1 MLSIE
6 RLWNALALGGVL
18 SALLATAGVVNLGN
32 LPHLPSFGLSLGGL
46 SLGGLSLGGA
56 AETATL
62 ALPAPTQAAPQP
74 FPAPLQA
81 TLVTTEGPNPT
92 LRAQDEIRATLLTT
106 TEAYAYCYYA
116 DGAGS
121 ISRIYPNRFS
131 PDPLVR
137 GGRLE
142 LPDSTGAFALVAD
155 RPNRTEE
162 VRCMTATSDLGARL
176 PGVLQAEDLAPLQV
190 ASLNDITSMFRG
202 LGAQVVEARLVAHVE
217 P

>member
-6 RLWNALALGGVL
+6 RFWNALALGGVL
-18 SALLATAGVVNLGN
+18 SALLATAGVVNLGD
-32 LPHLPSFGLSLGGL
+32 LPRLPSFGMSPSGPAL
-46 SLGGLSLGGA
+46 A
-56 AETATL
+56 AQQPADTVTL
-62 ALPAPTQAAPQP
+62 ALPERGREEAQSLAP
-74 FPAPLQA
+74 PLQA
-81 TLVTTEGPNPT
+81 TLTTPDGPNPT

-137 GGRLE
+137 GGRLQ
-142 LPDSTGAFALVAD
+142 LPDSTGGFTLVAD

-176 PGVLQAEDLAPLQV
+176 PGVLQAKDLAPLAV
-190 ASLNDITSMFRG
+190 ASLDEVTGMFRS
-202 LGAQVVEARLVAHVE
+202 LGQQVVEARLLARVR

>member
-18 SALLATAGVVNLGN
+18 TAILATAGVVNLGN
-32 LPHLPSFGLSLGGL
+32 LPDLPSFSLSWGGTT
-46 SLGGLSLGGA
+46 
-56 AETATL
+56 ETATL

-74 FPAPLQA
+74 SPAPLQA
-81 TLVTTEGPNPT
+81 TLVTPEGPNPT
-92 LRAQDEIRATLLTT
+92 LRAQEEIRATLLTT

-137 GGRLE
+137 GGRLQ

-176 PGVLQAEDLAPLQV
+176 PGVLQAQDLAPLQV
-190 ASLNDITSMFRG
+190 ASLNDITSMFLG
-202 LGAQVVEARLVAHVE
+202 LGAQVVEARLVTHVE

>member
-18 SALLATAGVVNLGN
+18 SALLATAGVVNLGD
-32 LPHLPSFGLSLGGL
+32 LPRLPSFGVSPSGPALAGG
-46 SLGGLSLGGA
+46 SR
-56 AETATL
+56 
-62 ALPAPTQAAPQP
+62 PTRSPWP
-74 FPAPLQA
+74 FPNVRREEAQSLAPPLQA
-81 TLVTTEGPNPT
+81 TLTTPDGPNPT

-137 GGRLE
+137 GGRLQ
-142 LPDSTGAFALVAD
+142 LPDSTGGFTLVAD

-176 PGVLQAEDLAPLQV
+176 PGVLQAKDLAPLAV
-190 ASLNDITSMFRG
+190 ASLDEVTSMFRS
-202 LGAQVVEARLVAHVE
+202 LGQQVVEARLLAKVR